1 MQPTQISSETHQDE
15 QIELIEIVRLRNQPH
30 ATWLDI
36 RKSDRAF
43 AKLFGFY
50 EKCLYKLTNKIFG
63 HDAEEYF
70 HIALDGFLKAV
81 ESFKFIGTFS
91 GWVTYKVKK
100 ALLDQARKPQ
110 RSVKGKAEKDLTF
123 MDHLDLEA
131 IAPHQESAA
140 DQISESCEED
150 LTEFNAAIGQLT
162 DYEREIIRLHNEE
175 YSWPEI
181 GQIVGKN
188 PDAARMEMYRAILS
202 VRTALGIETKVKH
215 KKKAVPVI
223 GWMRRLWDRFQKSVR
238 VEVSSDDIRSEV
250 ILPQKKASS
259 TSIWPLDQFLKSYQP
274 SVVREHC
281 SIPSVLAVCRRHTL
295 FDSPLP
301 RLSSSKNWRF
311 SDA

>member
-43 AKLFGFY
+43 AKLFGSY
-50 EKCLYKLTNKIFG
+50 EKCLIKLTHKILG
-63 HDAEEYF
+63 RDANEYF
-70 HIALDGFLKAV
+70 HIALDGFQKAV
-81 ESFKFIGTFS
+81 ESFKFIGSFS

-100 ALLDQARKPQ
+100 ALLDQARKFE
-110 RSVKGKAEKDLTF
+110 RSVKARVEKN
-123 MDHLDLEA
+123 LDLEA

-140 DQISESCEED
+140 DQISKSCEED
-150 LTEFNAAIGQLT
+150 LTEVNAAIAQLT
-162 DYEREIIRLHNEE
+162 DYEREIIRLHNDG

-181 GQIVGKN
+181 GQIVGKS
-188 PDAARMEMYRAILS
+188 PDAARMEMHRAILS
-202 VRTALGIETKVKH
+202 VRTALGIETKAKH

-250 ILPQKKASS
+250 ILPQKYVLSPLMFLGQPSNAYQANCIGEYCQ
-259 TSIWPLDQFLKSYQP
+259 SIWSIWRGVTTTQQAPPKNSNEFLS
-274 SVVREHC
+274 
-281 SIPSVLAVCRRHTL
+281 L
-295 FDSPLP
+295 
-301 RLSSSKNWRF
+301 
-311 SDA
+311 